1 MPATPACDP
10 PAPAQPLRHSR
21 SGPPALFRG
30 AFLKKKKFAADF
42 LSEALFLSR
51 FSSFTEPV
59 TCKSIGVRA
68 RVHEEKRGSCVLCEC
83 GGGFLKKEEEWGG
96 GGEIQARGLQDR
108 SRSAGLGHGQ
118 PEMRPRGRTCG
129 RWSPRRLPAPP
140 GLLGLSFHRGAGIR
154 RSPSASNLTFNKPQS
169 VQKPES
175 FLRGSICR
183 RLQRGHL

>member
-30 AFLKKKKFAADF
+30 AFKKKKKFAADF

-96 GGEIQARGLQDR
+96 GGGDPSSGSPGPEPIGGARTRTARDATERADMWSLEPPPAACTSGAAR
-108 SRSAGLGHGQ
+108 AEF
-118 PEMRPRGRTCG
+118 PPRCRDQKI
-129 RWSPRRLPAPP
+129 P
-140 GLLGLSFHRGAGIR
+140 LGLKSDLQQATIG
-154 RSPSASNLTFNKPQS
+154 
-169 VQKPES
+169 PET
-175 FLRGSICR
+175 
-183 RLQRGHL
+183 